1 MAKKRANRKPAG
13 TQEEDRLERYA
24 KEMRIKAMQRRP
36 GPHQIAAEQFALQA
50 AKKARD
56 ARLQAQQADQR
67 MKVSSMPKPPPPAGR
82 DPLAG
87 RTVEAGTRSIREGLR
102 SWMRDLRGGG
112 GSRLTGR

>member
-1 MAKKRANRKPAG
+1 MAKKRTNRKPAG

-36 GPHQIAAEQFALQA
+36 LLPSPDAIKRAQELKEYYRQQREKERVDAYLRQKAS
-50 AKKARD
+50 AK
-56 ARLQAQQADQR
+56 
-67 MKVSSMPKPPPPAGR
+67 SPPPAAR